1 MWFITI
7 DSSPTVAEGRFGVV
21 KRSLPRHAIAARIP
35 HAGFLPTNATNLC
48 HRGM

>member
-35 HAGFLPTNATNLC
+35 RTGFLP
-48 HRGM
+48 M